1 MPISNNSLIN
11 WTHPVGVHAFANAIF
26 NYCTVYLAENMKYI
40 SKITADRRFVDS
52 FSEDGLIE
60 IKINSLNVISPS
72 NAFILK

>member
-11 WTHPVGVHAFANAIF
+11 LTHPVGVHAFANAIF